1 MPHVSARIGEPVG
14 SLDYIRCQVDALFT
28 HFKAFMINL
37 AEATVDVQIP
47 AGDAGMVDV
56 AIRSNDF
63 FKATITAL
71 NANFFPRFLIHN
83 R

>member
-1 MPHVSARIGEPVG
+1 
-14 SLDYIRCQVDALFT
+14 
-28 HFKAFMINL
+28 MIDL

-56 AIRSNDF
+56 TIRANDF

-71 NANFFPRFLIHN
+71 NTNFFPRFLIHN
-83 R
+83 W

>member
-1 MPHVSARIGEPVG
+1 
-14 SLDYIRCQVDALFT
+14 
-28 HFKAFMINL
+28 MIDL
-37 AEATVDVQIP
+37 AEAGADVQIP

-56 AIRSNDF
+56 AIQSYDF

-71 NANFFPRFLIHN
+71 NADFLPRFLIHN